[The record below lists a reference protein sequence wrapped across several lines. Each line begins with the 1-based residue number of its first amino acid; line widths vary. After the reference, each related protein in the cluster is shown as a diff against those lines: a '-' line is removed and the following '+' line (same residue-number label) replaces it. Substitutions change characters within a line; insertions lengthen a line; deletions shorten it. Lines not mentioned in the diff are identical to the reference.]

1 MIKEFCVEM
10 SFSYITYI
18 GTILFGQVSATSNGK
33 TSLQT
38 TYYSALLGESN

>member
-33 TSLQT
+33 NIITNGVLQCST
-38 TYYSALLGESN
+38 WRK